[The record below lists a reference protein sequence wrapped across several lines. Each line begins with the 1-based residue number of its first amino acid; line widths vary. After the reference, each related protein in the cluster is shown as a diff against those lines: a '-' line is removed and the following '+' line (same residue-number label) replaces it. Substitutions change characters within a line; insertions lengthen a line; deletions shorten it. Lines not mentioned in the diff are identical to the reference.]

1 MPPTWAGA
9 GPPTAR
15 WEPPSRPVQ
24 PPLAP
29 LDPEP
34 GAPGGGDATDR
45 GRRTGL
51 RAMALVAVGALVGAV
66 VAGGIVA
73 AVDDDGSDGDLA
85 TGGGIVAGDPV
96 DIHAVLDR
104 VTPAVV
110 QIRTEA
116 VDTRTPFPV
125 EGAGSGFVISSDG
138 VIVTNAHVVPGVSTI
153 EVTFADGT
161 VRAGRVLGRD
171 GERDIAVL
179 DVDAEDLPVVEL
191 GDSDALLVGDDVV
204 AIGNALAL
212 PGGPTVTRGIVSA
225 TGRTLSAEGGIEL
238 DHLIQTDAA
247 INPGN
252 SGGPLVDASGRVIG
266 INTAIIGDAQSIGF
280 AIAINGIRD
289 LIDELAELDEQPIAF
304 LGVLTIPV
312 DQATDDPGV
321 DAGAYVVEVTDDSGA
336 SDAGIEEGDVITAV
350 DGVDVSEPVDVGEA
364 IRGTEPGDHVSI
376 DVVRDGETVTLDVTI
391 GQRPGFG
398 D

>member
-9 GPPTAR
+9 GPPTGR
-15 WEPPSRPVQ
+15 WEPPPRTVE

-34 GAPGGGDATDR
+34 DPGGGPRPPRR
-45 GRRTGL
+45 GP
-51 RAMALVAVGALVGAV
+51 RAVALVAVGALVGAV

-73 AVDDDGSDGDLA
+73 TVDDDTA
-85 TGGGIVAGDPV
+85 GGGNTTSGGAIVAGDPV
-96 DIHAVLDR
+96 DIHAVLDH

-116 VDTRTPFPV
+116 VDTRTPYPF

-138 VIVTNAHVVPGVSTI
+138 VIVTNAHVVPGASTI

-161 VRAGRVLGRD
+161 VRTGRVLGRD
-171 GERDIAVL
+171 EDRDIAVL
-179 DVDAEDLPVVEL
+179 DVEADDLPVVEL

-204 AIGNALAL
+204 AIGNSLAL

-225 TGRTLSAEGGIEL
+225 TERTLSAEGGIEL
-238 DHLIQTDAA
+238 EHLIQTDAA

-280 AIAINGIRD
+280 AIAINAIRD
-289 LIDELAELDEQPIAF
+289 LIDELAQLDEQPIAF
-304 LGVLTIPV
+304 LGVLTVTV

-321 DAGAYVVEVTDDSGA
+321 EAGAYVVEVTDDSGA

-350 DGVDVSEPVDVGEA
+350 DGADVTEPADVGEA

-391 GQRPGFG
+391 GERPGFG

>member
-1 MPPTWAGA
+1 
-9 GPPTAR
+9 
-15 WEPPSRPVQ
+15 
-24 PPLAP
+24 
-29 LDPEP
+29 
-34 GAPGGGDATDR
+34 
-45 GRRTGL
+45 
-51 RAMALVAVGALVGAV
+51 MALVAVGALVGAA

-73 AVDDDGSDGDLA
+73 AVDDDGSDGGLA
-85 TGGGIVAGDPV
+85 ASGGGIVAGDPV
-96 DIHAVLDR
+96 DIHAVLDH

-125 EGAGSGFVISSDG
+125 QGAGSGFVISPDG
-138 VIVTNAHVVPGVSTI
+138 VIVTNAHVVPGASTI

-161 VRAGRVLGRD
+161 VRTGRVLGRD
-171 GERDIAVL
+171 EERDIAVL

-191 GDSDALLVGDDVV
+191 GDSDALVVGDDVV

-280 AIAINGIRD
+280 AIAINGLRD
-289 LIDELAELDEQPIAF
+289 LIDDLAELDEQPIAF
-304 LGVLTIPV
+304 LGVLTTPV
-312 DQATDDPGV
+312 DQAPEDVGV
-321 DAGAYVVEVTDDSGA
+321 DAGAYVVEVTDGTGA
-336 SDAGIEEGDVITAV
+336 SDAGIEAGDVITAV
-350 DGVDVSEPVDVGEA
+350 DGEDVTAPVDVGDA

-376 DVVRDGETVTLDVTI
+376 DVLRDGETVTLDVTI
-391 GQRPGFG
+391 GERPGFG